1 LLVPSKA
8 HWAGE
13 KKIFHFRVEWE
24 KKPIMEKR
32 KRAGQS
38 FRWPLILVLILFL
51 AASCATKRYWGP
63 SMGRS
68 ADSQSTPAD
77 ALQKALKSA
86 SFEGHKGKS
95 LWIEVYTLT
104 DRTGEESAEER
115 FLRSWMAEKAVS
127 QGSRMARSKAEAD
140 ILLDI
145 KARVFGVHQTRRDF
159 IPLVYMESTQGVVD
173 LHLTFY
179 ERESG
184 KILQTE
190 DLKGEARYLEY
201 YILYMIGPFKS
212 IE

>member
-1 LLVPSKA
+1 M
-8 HWAGE
+8 GDM
-13 KKIFHFRVEWE
+13 
-24 KKPIMEKR
+24 PIMEKR
-32 KRAGQS
+32 KNASQT
-38 FRWPLILVLILFL
+38 FRWTLILLMILL
-51 AASCATKRYWGP
+51 VATSCATKRYRGP

-68 ADSQSTPAD
+68 VDSQSTPSD
-77 ALQKALKSA
+77 ALQKALKTA
-86 SFEGHKGKS
+86 SFEAYKGKS
-95 LWIEVYTLT
+95 LWIDVYTLT

-140 ILLDI
+140 ILLDV

-159 IPLVYMESTQGVVD
+159 IPLVYMETTQGVVD

-179 ERESG
+179 ERDSG

-201 YILYMIGPFKS
+201 YILYMIGPFRS
-212 IE
+212 ID

>member
-1 LLVPSKA
+1 MKSKFL
-8 HWAGE
+8 HRQLIQW
-13 KKIFHFRVEWE
+13 
-24 KKPIMEKR
+24 
-32 KRAGQS
+32 S
-38 FRWPLILVLILFL
+38 FLTVLILLF

-68 ADSQSTPAD
+68 ADSQFTAVD
-77 ALQKALKSA
+77 ALEKAMK
-86 SFEGHKGKS
+86 
-95 LWIEVYTLT
+95 VYTLT

-115 FLRSWMAEKAVS
+115 FLRSWLGEKISA
-127 QGSRMARSKAEAD
+127 QGAGMARSKAQAD
-140 ILLDI
+140 IHLDV

-159 IPLVYMESTQGVVD
+159 IPLVYMESTQGIVD

-201 YILYMIGPFKS
+201 YLFYMIGPFKS
-212 IE
+212 IK

>member
-1 LLVPSKA
+1 MGDMPM
-8 HWAGE
+8 
-13 KKIFHFRVEWE
+13 
-24 KKPIMEKR
+24 MEKR
-32 KRAGQS
+32 KKTDQT
-38 FRWPLILVLILFL
+38 FRWTSILLMALLL
-51 AASCATKRYWGP
+51 ATSCATKRYWGP

-86 SFEGHKGKS
+86 SFEACKGKS
-95 LWIEVYTLT
+95 LWIDVYTLT

-140 ILLDI
+140 ILLDV
-145 KARVFGVHQTRRDF
+145 KARVFGVHHTRRDF

-179 ERESG
+179 ERDSG

-201 YILYMIGPFKS
+201 YILYMIGPFRS
-212 IE
+212 ID

>member
-1 LLVPSKA
+1 MKSKSL
-8 HWAGE
+8 HRQL
-13 KKIFHFRVEWE
+13 IEW
-24 KKPIMEKR
+24 
-32 KRAGQS
+32 S
-38 FRWPLILVLILFL
+38 FLMVLILSF
-51 AASCATKRYWGP
+51 ASSCATKRYWGP

-68 ADSQSTPAD
+68 ADSQSTPVN
-77 ALQKALKSA
+77 ALEKAMKA
-86 SFEGHKGKS
+86 ANFEPYKGKT
-95 LWIEVYTLT
+95 LWVEVYTLT
-104 DRTGEESAEER
+104 DRTGKESAEER
-115 FLRSWMAEKAVS
+115 FLRSWLAEKISA
-127 QGSRMARSKAEAD
+127 QGARMAQSKAQAD
-140 ILLDI
+140 VLLDV

-159 IPLVYMESTQGVVD
+159 IPLVYMESTQGIVD

>member
-1 LLVPSKA
+1 
-8 HWAGE
+8 
-13 KKIFHFRVEWE
+13 
-24 KKPIMEKR
+24 MEKR
-32 KRAGQS
+32 KKTDQT
-38 FRWPLILVLILFL
+38 FRWTSILLMTLLL
-51 AASCATKRYWGP
+51 ATSCATKRYWGP

-86 SFEGHKGKS
+86 SFEAYKGKS
-95 LWIEVYTLT
+95 LWIDVYTLT

-115 FLRSWMAEKAVS
+115 FLRSWMAEKAIS
-127 QGSRMARSKAEAD
+127 QGSRAARSKAEAD
-140 ILLDI
+140 ILLDV

-201 YILYMIGPFKS
+201 YLLYIIGPFKS

>member
-1 LLVPSKA
+1 MKSKSL
-8 HWAGE
+8 HRQL
-13 KKIFHFRVEWE
+13 IEW
-24 KKPIMEKR
+24 
-32 KRAGQS
+32 S
-38 FRWPLILVLILFL
+38 FLMVLILLF
-51 AASCATKRYWGP
+51 ASSCATKRYWGP

-68 ADSQSTPAD
+68 ADSQSTPTS
-77 ALQKALKSA
+77 ALEKALKSA
-86 SFEGHKGKS
+86 SFEAYRGKS
-95 LWIEVYTLT
+95 LWIDVYTLT

-115 FLRSWMAEKAVS
+115 FLRSWLAEKISA
-127 QGSRMARSKAEAD
+127 QGAGMARSKAQAD
-140 ILLDI
+140 ILLDV

-159 IPLVYMESTQGVVD
+159 IPLVYMESTQGIVD

-212 IE
+212 IK

>member
-1 LLVPSKA
+1 
-8 HWAGE
+8 
-13 KKIFHFRVEWE
+13 
-24 KKPIMEKR
+24 MEKG

-38 FRWPLILVLILFL
+38 FRWLLILVLILFL
-51 AASCATKRYWGP
+51 TASCATKRYWGP

-77 ALQKALKSA
+77 ALQKALKTA

-115 FLRSWMAEKAVS
+115 FLRSWMAEKAAS

-140 ILLDI
+140 ILLDV
-145 KARVFGVHQTRRDF
+145 KARVFGVSQTRRDF

-212 IE
+212 IN

>member
-1 LLVPSKA
+1 MKSKSL
-8 HWAGE
+8 H
-13 KKIFHFRVEWE
+13 
-24 KKPIMEKR
+24 R
-32 KRAGQS
+32 KLIEGS
-38 FRWPLILVLILFL
+38 FLMVLILLF
-51 AASCATKRYWGP
+51 ASSCATKRYWGP

-68 ADSQSTPAD
+68 ADSQSTPVD
-77 ALQKALKSA
+77 ALEKAMKGA
-86 SFEGHKGKS
+86 NFESYKAKT
-95 LWIEVYTLT
+95 LWVDVYTLT

-115 FLRSWMAEKAVS
+115 FLRSWLAEKISA
-127 QGSRMARSKAEAD
+127 QGARMARSKAQAD
-140 ILLDI
+140 IHLDV

-159 IPLVYMESTQGVVD
+159 IPLVYMESTQGIVD

-212 IE
+212 IK

>member
-1 LLVPSKA
+1 MGDMPM
-8 HWAGE
+8 
-13 KKIFHFRVEWE
+13 
-24 KKPIMEKR
+24 MEKR
-32 KRAGQS
+32 KKTDQT
-38 FRWPLILVLILFL
+38 FRWTSILLMALLL
-51 AASCATKRYWGP
+51 ATSCATKRYWGP
-63 SMGRS
+63 SMARS

-86 SFEGHKGKS
+86 SFEAYKGKS
-95 LWIEVYTLT
+95 LWIDVYTLT

-127 QGSRMARSKAEAD
+127 QGSCMARSKAEAD
-140 ILLDI
+140 ILLDV

-159 IPLVYMESTQGVVD
+159 IPLVYMETTQGVVD

-179 ERESG
+179 ERDSG

-201 YILYMIGPFKS
+201 YILYMIGPFRS
-212 IE
+212 ID

>member
-1 LLVPSKA
+1 M
-8 HWAGE
+8 E
-13 KKIFHFRVEWE
+13 KS
-24 KKPIMEKR
+24 KKPVQ
-32 KRAGQS
+32 A
-38 FRWPLILVLILFL
+38 FRWITILLIILFV
-51 AASCATKRYWGP
+51 ASSCATKRYWGP

-86 SFEGHKGKS
+86 SFEAYRGKS
-95 LWIEVYTLT
+95 LWIDVYTLT

-115 FLRSWMAEKAVS
+115 FLRSWMAEKAIS
-127 QGSRMARSKAEAD
+127 QGSRMARSKAD
-140 ILLDI
+140 VLLDV

-159 IPLVYMESTQGVVD
+159 IPLVYMESTRGVVD
-173 LHLTFY
+173 LHLAFY